1 MEAPS
6 KREILAESP
15 LFDNLLPNELSML
28 ADLFSIREFD
38 AEQIVF
44 SEGDVG
50 DALYVIAHGSVE
62 ILRKNAAGKLSTLAT
77 LDAPQFF
84 GEMSLLTGDR
94 TVADVIAGKIVTPGL
109 ACGYTLNAQ
118 KFTFVSNEIT
128 LRLVVE
134 NYNLTNFPNPFS
146 YETTIMF
153 DLPEKG
159 TVILKI
165 YDITGREVGQIDQ
178 RQYNEGRNFILW
190 KTPNTNKGLYILK
203 MYYKGEQAIKRM
215 TIIN

>member
-84 GEMSLLTGDR
+84 GEMSLIDKEYR
-94 TVADVIAGKIVTPGL
+94 SATVRAKTKASL
-109 ACGYTLNAQ
+109 LQ
-118 KFTFVSNEIT
+118 
-128 LRLVVE
+128 
-134 NYNLTNFPNPFS
+134 LTNENLHIFAKNYRNGFTWVVVNIARVLS
-146 YETTIMF
+146 SRLREINRR
-153 DLPEKG
+153 LSEK
-159 TVILKI
+159 L
-165 YDITGREVGQIDQ
+165 
-178 RQYNEGRNFILW
+178 
-190 KTPNTNKGLYILK
+190 
-203 MYYKGEQAIKRM
+203 
-215 TIIN
+215 